1 MKFKHVVIIFAIV
14 EFATIVAVV
23 VFGLNKYL
31 EVV

>member
-23 VFGLNKYL
+23 VFGLNK
-31 EVV
+31 